1 MCDLYDANDFSNI
14 CGTYGNFKM
23 KAREI
28 ICLLSLTLSGC
39 SFFQPSDDFQT
50 RMTYSCVSMGGKGL
64 TFLDNN
70 YYKLAKKYPDD
81 LPEPATNFTVD
92 RNPSGEPNACVA
104 HFKIF
109 SF

>member
-1 MCDLYDANDFSNI
+1 
-14 CGTYGNFKM
+14 M
-23 KAREI
+23 KVAKI
-28 ICLLSLTLSGC
+28 ICMVSLMLLANC
-39 SFFQPSDDFQT
+39 SFLQPSDDIQT
-50 RMTYSCVSMGGKGL
+50 RMSYSCISVGGKGL

-81 LPEPATNFTVD
+81 LPEPATKFNVD
-92 RNPSGEPNACVA
+92 RLPPGEPNACVA